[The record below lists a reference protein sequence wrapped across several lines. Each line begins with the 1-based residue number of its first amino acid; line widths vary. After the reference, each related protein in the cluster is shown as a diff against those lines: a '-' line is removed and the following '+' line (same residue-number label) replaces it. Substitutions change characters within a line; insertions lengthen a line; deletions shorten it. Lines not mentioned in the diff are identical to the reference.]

1 MNVLEKLAQVQQ
13 KLAVPKDNKN
23 SFGNYNYRSAEDIE
37 SKVKPLLEEVKAT
50 IVLTDEMVEVGGRV
64 YVKAKARFIDLEV
77 SSDIEVVD
85 AIAYAREAETKKG
98 MDDSQI
104 TGSTSSYARKYA
116 LGGLLLIDN
125 EKDADSTN
133 KHGKEPQKV
142 SAEATSPRKATIS
155 EELVKLKT
163 EILGKYKESGKD
175 PAKFTDF
182 LIQTIGLSEVRS
194 VADAK
199 EVLDAL
205 N

>member
-64 YVKAKARFIDLEV
+64 YVKSTAYFLDLEEV
-77 SSDIEVVD
+77 GSSTE

-133 KHGKEPQKV
+133 KHGKEPQKA
-142 SAEATSPRKATIS
+142 STNATSPRKATIS

-205 N
+205 K